1 MPTDQIGQF
10 DLKSSVL
17 GEQVSRILTE
27 AILEG
32 LLKGGDKLVEAELQK
47 KFNISRSPLREA
59 FRDLEKKG
67 LVQIIPRKG
76 TYVKR
81 ITRKDVEDN
90 FPVRS
95 ALEAMAAAEAHK
107 KMTDK
112 EKREIADALEN
123 MEIAVEQEDT
133 KQYWKYHLRFHEC
146 FIRAC
151 GNEVL
156 INILKTLRMH
166 SMYYRFAYQYYQEDL
181 KGFLDTHKRINEL
194 FQNPHADQSEI
205 TELVKNH
212 IEIAHERFLV
222 YLENQEAEEDSSLN

>member
-10 DLKSSVL
+10 DLKSNVL

-32 LLKGGDKLVEAELQK
+32 ALKGGDKLVEAELQK
-47 KFNISRSPLREA
+47 KFNVSRSPLREA

-67 LVQIIPRKG
+67 LVQIVPRKG

-81 ITRKDVEDN
+81 ITRKDLEDN

-95 ALEAMAAAEAHK
+95 ALEGMAAAEAHR

-112 EKREIADALEN
+112 DKRQISEALKK
-123 MEIAVEQEDT
+123 METAVEESDT
-133 KQYWKYHLRFHEC
+133 KKYWKYHLRFHEC
-146 FIRAC
+146 FIDAC
-151 GNEVL
+151 GNDVL

-166 SMYYRFAYQYYQEDL
+166 SMYYRFAYQYYQEGL
-181 KGFLDTHKRINEL
+181 RGFLDTHKRINAL
-194 FQNPHADQSEI
+194 FQNPDADQAEI
-205 TELVKNH
+205 SKLVQGH
-212 IEIAHERFLV
+212 IEVAHERFLV
-222 YLENQEAEEDSSLN
+222 YLENQGDEEDSSLN

>member
-10 DLKSSVL
+10 DLRTNVL
-17 GEQVSRILTE
+17 GEQVSRILAE

-32 LLKGGDKLVEAELQK
+32 ALKGGDKLVEAELQK

-67 LVQIIPRKG
+67 LVHIVPRKG
-76 TYVKR
+76 TFVKR

-95 ALEAMAAAEAHK
+95 TLEGMAAAEAHK
-107 KMTDK
+107 RMTK
-112 EKREIADALEN
+112 REKRQIADALEK
-123 MEIAVEQEDT
+123 MEAAVEENDT
-133 KQYWKYHLRFHEC
+133 KKYWKYHLRFHEG
-146 FIRAC
+146 FIDAC
-151 GNEVL
+151 GNDVL

-181 KGFLDTHKRINEL
+181 KGFLATHKQIKDL
-194 FQNPHADQSEI
+194 FQDPNSDPSEI
-205 TELVKNH
+205 AQLVQNH
-212 IEIAHERFLV
+212 IEIAYERFLA
-222 YLENQEAEEDSSLN
+222 YLETQEEEEGSSLN